1 MNVLFLNGPN
11 LNLLG
16 TREPDKYGN
25 VTLSAIEK
33 FVREKAEKM
42 NVSVKF
48 EQSNHEGE
56 LIDFIQNSP
65 GKYDAIVINPGG
77 YTHTSVAIRDAIAAV
92 STPVIELH
100 ISNIFAREEFRK
112 NSLVAPV
119 CRGSISGFGTKG
131 YEIALFAAI
140 NLN

>member
-1 MNVLFLNGPN
+1 MNILFLNGPN

-16 TREPDKYGN
+16 SREPDKYGN
-25 VTLSAIEK
+25 VTLAEIEK
-33 FVREKAEKM
+33 SVREKADKM

-56 LIDFIQNSP
+56 LIDFIQNAP
-65 GKYDAIVINPGG
+65 GKYDTIVINPGG

-100 ISNIFAREEFRK
+100 ISNIFAREEFRR
-112 NSLVAPV
+112 NSLITPV
-119 CRGSISGFGTKG
+119 CNGSISGFGTKG

-140 NLN
+140 NLK